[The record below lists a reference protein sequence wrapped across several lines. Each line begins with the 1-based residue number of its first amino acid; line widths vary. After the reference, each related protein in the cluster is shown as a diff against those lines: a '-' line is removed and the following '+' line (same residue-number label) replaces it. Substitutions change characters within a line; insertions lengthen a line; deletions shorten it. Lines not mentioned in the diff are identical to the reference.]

1 MKKMLLKIVLGVL
14 LTAVL
19 ASAVSAVVCSRE
31 LKVTEYDV
39 GIDGLTSPAR
49 VVVISDLHSKEYGG
63 DNSALLALIAAQSPD
78 AVFAVGDMINRSADE
93 EDILQFLE
101 LLVKLQEI
109 APVYYSPGNHESD
122 YIADRDSG
130 LLGRVSAT
138 GVTVLL
144 DEYVETQLGGNTV
157 RIGGTMGHYYRYE
170 WSEEQKNDPPDY
182 AMQEEIGS
190 TDVPSIVLMHMPEN
204 MIADSARKNWNA
216 DLYISGHTHGGVVR
230 LPLIGGLVAPTQG
243 LFPKYD
249 QGFFT
254 VDGRLKL
261 IITSGLAGYGPIPRI
276 FNRPEICVIDMALP
290 TPSP

>member
-14 LTAVL
+14 LAAVL

-39 GIDGLTSPAR
+39 DIDGLTSPAR
-49 VVVISDLHSKEYGG
+49 VVVISDLHSREYGE
-63 DNSALLALIAAQSPD
+63 DNSALLALIAAQHPD

-122 YIADRDSG
+122 YMADRDSG

-144 DEYVETQLGGNTV
+144 DEYVETQLGGSTV

-276 FNRPEICVIDMALP
+276 FNRPEICVIDLK
-290 TPSP
+290 

>member
-14 LTAVL
+14 LAAVL

-49 VVVISDLHSKEYGG
+49 VVVISDLHSKEYGE
-63 DNSALLALIAAQSPD
+63 DNSALLALIAAQHPD

-122 YIADRDSG
+122 YITDRDSG

-276 FNRPEICVIDMALP
+276 FNRPEICVINLK
-290 TPSP
+290 

>member
-14 LTAVL
+14 LAAVL

-39 GIDGLTSPAR
+39 DIDGLTSPAR
-49 VVVISDLHSKEYGG
+49 VVVISDLHSREYGE
-63 DNSALLALIAAQSPD
+63 DNSALLALIAAQHPD

-122 YIADRDSG
+122 YMTDRDSG

-276 FNRPEICVIDMALP
+276 FNRPEICVIDMK
-290 TPSP
+290 

>member
-1 MKKMLLKIVLGVL
+1 MKLNFVL
-14 LTAVL
+14 
-19 ASAVSAVVCSRE
+19 
-31 LKVTEYDV
+31 
-39 GIDGLTSPAR
+39 P
-49 VVVISDLHSKEYGG
+49 
-63 DNSALLALIAAQSPD
+63 ALLALIAAQHPD

-122 YIADRDSG
+122 YMADRDSG

-144 DEYVETQLGGNTV
+144 DEYVETQLGGSTI

-276 FNRPEICVIDMALP
+276 FNRPEICVIDMK
-290 TPSP
+290 

>member
-14 LTAVL
+14 LAAVP

-63 DNSALLALIAAQSPD
+63 DNSSLLALIAAQSPD

-109 APVYYSPGNHESD
+109 APVYYSPGNHECD
-122 YIADRDSG
+122 YMADRDSG

-276 FNRPEICVIDMALP
+276 FNRPEICVIDMAPP

>member
-14 LTAVL
+14 LAAVL
-19 ASAVSAVVCSRE
+19 ASAVSAVICSRE

-49 VVVISDLHSKEYGG
+49 VVVISDLHSREYGE
-63 DNSALLALIAAQSPD
+63 DNSALLALIAAQHPD

-93 EDILQFLE
+93 EDILQFLD

-122 YIADRDSG
+122 YMTDRDSG

-190 TDVPSIVLMHMPEN
+190 TDVPAIVLMHMPEN

-276 FNRPEICVIDMALP
+276 FNRPEICVIDLK
-290 TPSP
+290 

>member
-14 LTAVL
+14 LAAVL
-19 ASAVSAVVCSRE
+19 ASAVSAVICSRE

-49 VVVISDLHSKEYGG
+49 VVVISDLHSREYGE
-63 DNSALLALIAAQSPD
+63 DNSALLALIAAQHPD

-122 YIADRDSG
+122 YMTDRDSG

-276 FNRPEICVIDMALP
+276 FNRPEICVIDMK
-290 TPSP
+290 

>member
-14 LTAVL
+14 LAAVL

-39 GIDGLTSPAR
+39 DIDGLTSPAR
-49 VVVISDLHSKEYGG
+49 VVVISDLHSKEYGE
-63 DNSALLALIAAQSPD
+63 DNSALLALIAAQHPD

-122 YIADRDSG
+122 YMTDRDSG

-144 DEYVETQLGGNTV
+144 DEYVETQLGGSTV

-276 FNRPEICVIDMALP
+276 FNRPEICVIDMK
-290 TPSP
+290 

>member
-14 LTAVL
+14 LAAVL

-39 GIDGLTSPAR
+39 DIDGLTSPAR
-49 VVVISDLHSKEYGG
+49 VVVISDLHSREYGE
-63 DNSALLALIAAQSPD
+63 DNSALLALIAAQHPD

-122 YIADRDSG
+122 YMTDRDSG

-276 FNRPEICVIDMALP
+276 FNRPEICVIDLK
-290 TPSP
+290 

>member
-14 LTAVL
+14 LAAVL

-39 GIDGLTSPAR
+39 DIDGLTSPAR
-49 VVVISDLHSKEYGG
+49 VVVISDLHSKEYGE
-63 DNSALLALIAAQSPD
+63 DNSALLALIAAQHPD

-122 YIADRDSG
+122 YMADRNSG

-276 FNRPEICVIDMALP
+276 FNRPEICVINLK
-290 TPSP
+290 

>member
-14 LTAVL
+14 LAAVL
-19 ASAVSAVVCSRE
+19 ASAVSAVICSRE

-49 VVVISDLHSKEYGG
+49 VVVISDLHSKEYGE
-63 DNSALLALIAAQSPD
+63 DNSALLALIAAQHPD

-122 YIADRDSG
+122 YMADRDSG

-144 DEYVETQLGGNTV
+144 DEYVETQLGGSTV

-276 FNRPEICVIDMALP
+276 FNRPEICVIDMK
-290 TPSP
+290 

>member
-14 LTAVL
+14 LAAVL

-49 VVVISDLHSKEYGG
+49 VVVISDLHSKEYGN
-63 DNSALLALIAAQSPD
+63 DNSTLLALIAAQHPD

-122 YIADRDSG
+122 YMADRDSG

-144 DEYVETQLGGNTV
+144 DEYVETQLGGSTI

-216 DLYISGHTHGGVVR
+216 DLYISGHTHGGGVR

-243 LFPKYD
+243 LFPKCD

-276 FNRPEICVIDMALP
+276 FNRPEICVIDMK
-290 TPSP
+290 

>member
-14 LTAVL
+14 LAAVL

-39 GIDGLTSPAR
+39 DIDGLTSPAR
-49 VVVISDLHSKEYGG
+49 VVVISDLHSREYGE
-63 DNSALLALIAAQSPD
+63 DNSTLLALIAAQHPD

-101 LLVKLQEI
+101 LLVMLQEI

-122 YIADRDSG
+122 YMTDRDSG

-144 DEYVETQLGGNTV
+144 DEYVETQLGGSTV
-157 RIGGTMGHYYRYE
+157 RIGGTMGHYYRHE

-276 FNRPEICVIDMALP
+276 FNRPEICVIDMK
-290 TPSP
+290 

>member
-14 LTAVL
+14 LAAVL

-109 APVYYSPGNHESD
+109 APVYYSPGNHECD
-122 YIADRDSG
+122 YMADRDSG

-276 FNRPEICVIDMALP
+276 FNRPEICVIDLAP
-290 TPSP
+290 PAGGK

>member
-14 LTAVL
+14 LAAVL
-19 ASAVSAVVCSRE
+19 ASAVSAVICSRE

-49 VVVISDLHSKEYGG
+49 VVVISDLHSKEYGE
-63 DNSALLALIAAQSPD
+63 DNSALLALIAAQHPD

-122 YIADRDSG
+122 YMTDRDSG

-276 FNRPEICVIDMALP
+276 FNRPEICVINLK
-290 TPSP
+290 

>member
-14 LTAVL
+14 LAAVL

-49 VVVISDLHSKEYGG
+49 VVVISDLHSKEYGE
-63 DNSALLALIAAQSPD
+63 DNSTLLALIAAQHPD

-109 APVYYSPGNHESD
+109 APVYYSPGNHECD
-122 YIADRDSG
+122 YMADRDSG

-204 MIADSARKNWNA
+204 MIADSARKSWNA

-276 FNRPEICVIDMALP
+276 FNRPEICVIDMAPP

>member
-14 LTAVL
+14 LAAVL
-19 ASAVSAVVCSRE
+19 ASAVSAVICSRE

-49 VVVISDLHSKEYGG
+49 VVVISDLHSKEYGE
-63 DNSALLALIAAQSPD
+63 DNSALLALIAAQHPD

-122 YIADRDSG
+122 YMTDRDSG

-144 DEYVETQLGGNTV
+144 DEYVETQLGGSTV

-276 FNRPEICVIDMALP
+276 FNRPEICVIDMK
-290 TPSP
+290 

>member
-14 LTAVL
+14 LAAVL

-39 GIDGLTSPAR
+39 DIDGLTSPAR
-49 VVVISDLHSKEYGG
+49 VVVISDLHSKEYGE
-63 DNSALLALIAAQSPD
+63 DNSALLALIAAQHPD

-122 YIADRDSG
+122 YMADRDSG

-144 DEYVETQLGGNTV
+144 DEYVETQLGGSTV

-276 FNRPEICVIDMALP
+276 FNRPEICVINLK
-290 TPSP
+290 

>member
-14 LTAVL
+14 LAAVL

-39 GIDGLTSPAR
+39 DIDGLTSPAR
-49 VVVISDLHSKEYGG
+49 VVVISDLHSKEYGE
-63 DNSALLALIAAQSPD
+63 DNSALLALIAAQHPD

-109 APVYYSPGNHESD
+109 APVYYSPGNHECD
-122 YIADRDSG
+122 YMADRDSG

-276 FNRPEICVIDMALP
+276 FNRPEICVIDMK
-290 TPSP
+290 

>member
-14 LTAVL
+14 LAAVL

-49 VVVISDLHSKEYGG
+49 VVVISDLHSREYGE
-63 DNSALLALIAAQSPD
+63 DNSALLALIAAQHPD

-122 YIADRDSG
+122 YMADRDSG

-144 DEYVETQLGGNTV
+144 DEYVETQLGGSTV

-276 FNRPEICVIDMALP
+276 FNRPEICVIDMK
-290 TPSP
+290 

>member
-14 LTAVL
+14 LAAVL

-39 GIDGLTSPAR
+39 DIDGLTSPAR
-49 VVVISDLHSKEYGG
+49 VVVISDLHSKEYGE
-63 DNSALLALIAAQSPD
+63 DNSTLLALIAAQHPD

-101 LLVKLQEI
+101 LLVMLQEI

-122 YIADRDSG
+122 YMTDRDSG

-276 FNRPEICVIDMALP
+276 FNRPEICVINLK
-290 TPSP
+290 

>member
-14 LTAVL
+14 LAAVL

-49 VVVISDLHSKEYGG
+49 VVVISDLHSREYGE
-63 DNSALLALIAAQSPD
+63 DNSALLALIAAQHPD

-122 YIADRDSG
+122 YMTDRDSG

-276 FNRPEICVIDMALP
+276 FNRPEICVIDMK
-290 TPSP
+290 

>member
-14 LTAVL
+14 LAAVL

-63 DNSALLALIAAQSPD
+63 DNSSLLALIAAQSPD

-109 APVYYSPGNHESD
+109 APVYYSPGNHECD
-122 YIADRDSG
+122 YMADRDSG

-190 TDVPSIVLMHMPEN
+190 TDAPSIVLMHMPEN

-276 FNRPEICVIDMALP
+276 FNRPEICVIDMK
-290 TPSP
+290 

>member
-14 LTAVL
+14 LAAVL

-39 GIDGLTSPAR
+39 DIDGLTSPAR
-49 VVVISDLHSKEYGG
+49 VVVISDLHSREYGE
-63 DNSALLALIAAQSPD
+63 DNSALLALIAAQHPD

-122 YIADRDSG
+122 YMTGRDSG

-276 FNRPEICVIDMALP
+276 FNRPEICVIDMK
-290 TPSP
+290 